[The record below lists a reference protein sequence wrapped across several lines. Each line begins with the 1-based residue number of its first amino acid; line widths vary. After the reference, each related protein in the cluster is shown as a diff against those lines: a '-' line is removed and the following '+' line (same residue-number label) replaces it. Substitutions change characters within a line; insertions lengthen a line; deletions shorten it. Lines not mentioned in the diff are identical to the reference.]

1 MQGRAEILR
10 TLRRRLIDM
19 LYMLLKINL
28 EDNRQIGPIVV
39 VFAIVVVVLLIVI
52 AKIFKVRDKKKIRNE
67 ENIDVVLHT
76 DRVISQ
82 VEKNSRKAD
91 INEKKFE
98 QIKRETRDPKKKAEQ
113 EAAAKNTLLGGKS
126 DAQLEKKD
134 ALEVF
139 GPLGISSKKAK
150 QIDKTKERVIING
163 YLQKSNTAP
172 IRPVYSNTPF
182 ARQLQ
187 RKELESDEVGKEAE
201 TPALVMDSAA
211 PSEVKITGAPVQKVK
226 PTELKRPTSA
236 RTAADD
242 SSQGTAEEDT
252 TYSAAI
258 RPQTGS
264 EVSNAVSDFTAAVQE
279 EKPEILKVMAA
290 GKAVSKTKT
299 ARNCNTLPKAF
310 DENGLPVVKFCGI
323 ISM

>member
-39 VFAIVVVVLLIVI
+39 VFAIVVVVLLIVV
-52 AKIFKVRDKKKIRNE
+52 AKVFKAKDKKKIKNE

-187 RKELESDEVGKEAE
+187 RKELESNEVGKEAE

-236 RTAADD
+236 RTAGDD
-242 SSQGTAEEDT
+242 PSQGTAEEDT

-279 EKPEILKVMAA
+279 EKPEILKAGEEAIIPAA
-290 GKAVSKTKT
+290 HEAKDGFVPDKKV
-299 ARNCNTLPKAF
+299 LE
-310 DENGLPVVKFCGI
+310 ENLKEESANG
-323 ISM
+323 

>member
-1 MQGRAEILR
+1 
-10 TLRRRLIDM
+10 M

-52 AKIFKVRDKKKIRNE
+52 ATIFKVRDKKKIRNE

-242 SSQGTAEEDT
+242 PSQETAEEDT

-279 EKPEILKVMAA
+279 EKPEILKAGEEAIIPAA
-290 GKAVSKTKT
+290 HEAKDGFVPDKKV
-299 ARNCNTLPKAF
+299 LE
-310 DENGLPVVKFCGI
+310 ENLKEESANG
-323 ISM
+323 

>member
-279 EKPEILKVMAA
+279 EKPEILKAGEEAIIPAA
-290 GKAVSKTKT
+290 HEAKDGFVPDKKV
-299 ARNCNTLPKAF
+299 LE
-310 DENGLPVVKFCGI
+310 ENLKEESVNG
-323 ISM
+323 